1 MCASCCVR
9 TARCK
14 VSRPLSAL
22 SCEHGFCSNCTCRRS
37 RLLARPGG
45 RRCACFTLHEVL
57 DDVPHGCRPPRPG
70 LDRPAAADFR
80 LCDGVEIETAQTRAA
95 AADGAR
101 QAPRKT
107 AGLRLRWWRRAH
119 PAAEA
124 VAGPLRRRQS
134 RHVQTVDY
142 EELHLPPGRRRP
154 RRAAPE
160 KSLARGPPAWRTAR
174 QPSPAYL
181 AMAGPA

>member
-1 MCASCCVR
+1 MTCL
-9 TARCK
+9 TA
-14 VSRPLSAL
+14 A
-22 SCEHGFCSNCTCRRS
+22 
-37 RLLARPGG
+37 ARPGPVSTSGG
-45 RRCACFTLHEVL
+45 RLQAVRRR
-57 DDVPHGCRPPRPG
+57 G
-70 LDRPAAADFR
+70 DRA
-80 LCDGVEIETAQTRAA
+80 TAQTRAA

-107 AGLRLRWWRRAH
+107 AGLRLRWWHQAH

-174 QPSPAYL
+174 QPSTAYL
-181 AMAGPA
+181 AMAGVLEGSRGASWARVVHGTSHALVWGRQMALHHNPRHVHNRYTAN